1 VVQGARGD
9 SKGVSG
15 AVDLAGARRHRLLF
29 LLPFAPRLRGVHGGA
44 RVTGQLLAAL
54 ASRHDVAALYLTERD
69 EPPVSQEL
77 VDACS
82 VLEAVERRDPPAGLR
97 SRLAPK
103 LALLRRIPVWASE
116 LAEPRFASRVQE
128 LAERWQ
134 PDVVQVEYPVMGQY
148 LPALDRCPAP
158 RVLVD
163 HDASLRDLRQWRR
176 PLAPLMGAL
185 DRRAWKSF
193 ERRAIDRVGA
203 VVVFTDRDRE
213 ALQQLRSRTPIVQI
227 PLGTPLSEPP
237 LDPVGGS
244 PPGVLFVGNFA
255 HHPPNVDAALWL
267 GTGIFPPLRTS
278 NPGVRL
284 TIVGPS
290 PTPEL
295 RALAS
300 DAISVT
306 GEVPDVTPYLE
317 DAAVVAVPIRVG
329 GGMRVKVLEA
339 LAAGKAVVATP
350 LAVEGLDVTAGDQ
363 LEIAESEYLFRSA
376 VARLLEDEGARR
388 ALGNSARAWARE
400 HLGWDASVARYEAL
414 YDSLTTAPRR

>member
-1 VVQGARGD
+1 
-9 SKGVSG
+9 
-15 AVDLAGARRHRLLF
+15 VDLEGSRRYRLLF

-54 ASRHDVAALYLTERD
+54 AGRHDVAALYLTERA
-69 EPPVSQEL
+69 EPAVDMEL

-82 VLEAVERRDPPAGLR
+82 LLEAVERGDPPAGLR

-103 LALLRRIPVWASE
+103 LALLRRIPIWASE
-116 LAEPRFASRVQE
+116 LAEPRFASRAKA
-128 LAERWQ
+128 LAEGWQ

-163 HDASLRDLRQWRR
+163 HDASLRDLRRWRR
-176 PLAPLMGAL
+176 PLGPVMGAL

-203 VVVFTDRDRE
+203 VVVFTDRDRG
-213 ALQQLRSRTPIVQI
+213 ALEQLGSPTPIVQI
-227 PLGTPLSEPP
+227 PLGTPLSESP

-267 GTGIFPPLRTS
+267 GTGIFPPLRARH
-278 NPGVRL
+278 PGAHL
-284 TIVGPS
+284 TIVGPA
-290 PTPEL
+290 PTPDV

-300 DAISVT
+300 DAIVVT

-317 DAAVVAVPIRVG
+317 DAAVVAVPIRSG

-339 LAAGKAVVATP
+339 LAAGKAIVATP
-350 LAVEGLDVTAGDQ
+350 LAVEGLDVAAGDQ
-363 LEIAESEYLFRSA
+363 LEIAESEDDFRTA
-376 VARLLEDEGARR
+376 IARLLEDEGARR
-388 ALGNSARAWARE
+388 ALGNRARGWARE
-400 HLGWDASVARYEAL
+400 YLGWDASVARYEAL
-414 YDSLTTAPRR
+414 YESLTAAAPR